1 MHASCGPQSYR
12 KAGSPRFWDICVP
25 NNPAPNWMSLSRQP
39 NQLSVVEMAGAQWNF
54 MIKSFKLIQS
64 FQDRPCALIAWYQF
78 SELP

>member
-1 MHASCGPQSYR
+1 
-12 KAGSPRFWDICVP
+12 
-25 NNPAPNWMSLSRQP
+25 MSLLRQP
-39 NQLSVVEMAGAQWNF
+39 NQPSVVEMAGAQWNF